1 MPKPEP
7 ALGCP
12 LGPSSHEAL
21 LRQQPLAAP
30 ALGGPHGPVSRV
42 YAGGLGW
49 GEAGGP
55 CTHIPC
61 EQAASPQAGVEE
73 AGGPCTHAPSP
84 VPSAHPPSLS

>member
-1 MPKPEP
+1 MGASPCTPGGTPPVPKPEP
-7 ALGCP
+7 VLRCP

-55 CTHIPC
+55 CTH
-61 EQAASPQAGVEE
+61 
-73 AGGPCTHAPSP
+73 APSP